1 MSQIHNISLRNP
13 EQDPE
18 PDPNLD
24 ADLYVSGTD
33 PPDPYQNVTDLQHT
47 GLRNAVLD
55 PVAIIVITISPSS
68 HRKKRVLIRHFLCPK
83 GV

>member
-1 MSQIHNISLRNP
+1 MSIRICTKMSQIHNIGLRNP

-33 PPDPYQNVTDLQHT
+33 PRIRTKMSRIYNTLALGMLFWIQLQ
-47 GLRNAVLD
+47 
-55 PVAIIVITISPSS
+55 
-68 HRKKRVLIRHFLCPK
+68 
-83 GV
+83 